1 MEQDS
6 PLAAASLTITKTR
19 ILERSNGR
27 MKITF
32 NLSKP
37 EAEAFKN
44 FYTIIN
50 QPNVDET
57 EFAKTA
63 FLMGL
68 QTMERA
74 IIARMTEEAE
84 NEAAKAKEEG
94 SEPEIVEVVETPE
107 AEEVSDEPVESK
119 D

>member
-1 MEQDS
+1 
-6 PLAAASLTITKTR
+6 
-19 ILERSNGR
+19 

-84 NEAAKAKEEG
+84 AAKAKEEG

>member
-1 MEQDS
+1 
-6 PLAAASLTITKTR
+6 
-19 ILERSNGR
+19 

-50 QPNVDET
+50 QPDVNET
-57 EFAKTA
+57 DFAKTA

-84 NEAAKAKEEG
+84 KEEAEG
-94 SEPEIVEVVETPE
+94 SEPEIVETIETPE
-107 AEEVSDEPVESK
+107 EETVSDEPVESK

>member
-1 MEQDS
+1 
-6 PLAAASLTITKTR
+6 
-19 ILERSNGR
+19 

-84 NEAAKAKEEG
+84 AEAAKATEEG
-94 SEPEIVEVVETPE
+94 AEIVEVVETPE
-107 AEEVSDEPVESK
+107 AVEVTDEPAETK